1 MEKILIVEDEWS
13 ILKALGEKFTREG
26 FQVLK
31 TIDGRQGL
39 EIALREHPDI
49 ILLDVIMPN
58 VDGLAMLKVLREDA
72 WGKNAPVIIL
82 TNLTDTEKLN
92 ASTQMS
98 GYEYLV
104 KSDWKIADVVS
115 KVKAKL
121 AQAHSKKTAPPETS

>member
-1 MEKILIVEDEWS
+1 MQKILIVEDEWS

-31 TIDGRQGL
+31 AIDGKQGL
-39 EIALREHPDI
+39 EIALRDHPDM

-58 VDGLAMLKVLREDA
+58 VDGLAMLKALREDA

-82 TNLTDTEKLN
+82 TNLNDTEKLN
-92 ASTQMS
+92 ASVQTS

-104 KSDWKIADVVS
+104 KSDWKIADVVA

-121 AQAHSKKTAPPETS
+121 GSNKTAPPETSV